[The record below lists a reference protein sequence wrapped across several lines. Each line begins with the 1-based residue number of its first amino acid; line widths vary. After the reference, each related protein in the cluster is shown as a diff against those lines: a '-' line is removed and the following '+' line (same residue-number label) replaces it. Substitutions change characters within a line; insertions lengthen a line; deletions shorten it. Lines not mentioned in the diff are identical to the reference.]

1 MVSDKV
7 VCERWGV
14 TKLCLKDG
22 VWQSCDW
29 KMVCDKVVFERL
41 CATKLCLKD
50 GVWQSCVWRSA
61 RGRRRGG
68 RDTEPKTRTPHKD
81 VGNKCMN
88 HAGWNKDKRCHKGH
102 AKTVHMHTRPLTMT
116 INAPQSIVCLQH
128 FQSGQSSTAAYAT
141 GVHSTCNKMGLLW
154 LGDVHRFK
162 HWIWPNMQH
171 LDIQRSLKDQGLVG
185 DPGRIPL
192 ENEDVPAITPRFC
205 WGTSGFLPT
214 FFLGPNIT
222 AQ

>member
-1 MVSDKV
+1 
-7 VCERWGV
+7 
-14 TKLCLKDG
+14 
-22 VWQSCDW
+22 
-29 KMVCDKVVFERL
+29 MVCDKVVCDE
-41 CATKLCLKD
+41 
-50 GVWQSCVWRSA
+50 A

-68 RDTEPKTRTPHKD
+68 RDTEPKTGTPHKD
-81 VGNKCMN
+81 VEKKCMN
-88 HAGWNKDKRCHKGH
+88 HKGH
-102 AKTVHMHTRPLTMT
+102 AKTVRMHTRPLTMT
-116 INAPQSIVCLQH
+116 INAPQSIVFLQH
-128 FQSGQSSTAAYAT
+128 FQSGQSSTAAHAT

-205 WGTSGFLPT
+205 GGTSGFLPT
-214 FFLGPNIT
+214 FFWGPNIT
-222 AQ
+222 VQ